1 MAARANPHW
10 VGLLVALS
18 AGGLCAAQDLAP
30 PAPIGRVIFADP
42 GDPPAYRPLSADE
55 RQRFDLGHAVF
66 NTQFVPPGTPN
77 AGRRSGLGPL
87 YNAAACDACHT
98 EGAHGRGPLGDGP
111 APAALVIELQ
121 RASDGIRSSDGD
133 PRYGQVLNTQAVA
146 GIPAEAAVVIHF
158 TKREGY
164 YADGTRWS
172 LRVPRYELT
181 GLNYGALDPQ
191 TILAPRIARPLFGLG
206 LLEAVPQSAL
216 PPQIGRHA
224 SGRFNWQGGAHSIAE
239 QTTRALAREM
249 GLTNTALRVDDCTI
263 AQTACSAINA
273 QTPAPEVQEP
283 LLQALL
289 EFEHWLAVP
298 APLPSGDASPPPG
311 SARLFM
317 TLGCS
322 ACHRPT
328 LPVVLDT
335 PVDGS
340 AAHVIALYSD
350 LQLHNLG
357 MSLDDRTFAGL
368 PMGSRWRTA
377 PLWGLGYR
385 MRHPIAQ
392 TFLHDG
398 RARSVEEAILWHD
411 GEAHASH
418 DGYMKL
424 SGAQREQ
431 LLQFLGSL

>member
-1 MAARANPHW
+1 MAARANPKW

-18 AGGLCAAQDLAP
+18 AGGVCAAQNLAP
-30 PAPIGRVIFADP
+30 PAPIGRSVFVNP
-42 GDPPAYRPLSADE
+42 GDPPAYRPLTADE

-87 YNAAACDACHT
+87 YNAAACDECHT
-98 EGAHGRGPLGDGP
+98 EGAHGRGPLGAGP

-121 RASDGIRSSDGD
+121 RASSGLRTSDGD
-133 PRYGQVLNTQAVA
+133 PRYGHVLNTQGIA
-146 GIPAEAAVVIHF
+146 GVPAEGAVVIHYTERAGHF
-158 TKREGY
+158 
-164 YADGTRWS
+164 ADGTRWS
-172 LRVPRYELT
+172 LRVPQYELS

-191 TILAPRIARPLFGLG
+191 TIVAPRIARPLFGLG
-206 LLEAVPQSAL
+206 LLEAVPQSAT
-216 PPQIGRHA
+216 PQIGRHPY
-224 SGRFNWQGGAHSIAE
+224 GRFNWQGNAQSIAE
-239 QTTRALAREM
+239 QATRALAREM
-249 GLTNTALRVDDCTI
+249 GLTTTMLSVDDCTI
-263 AQTACSAINA
+263 AQTACLAVNA

-289 EFEHWLAVP
+289 AFLYWVAVP
-298 APLPSGDASPPPG
+298 TPLPSGDDAPPHG
-311 SARLFM
+311 SAQLFA

-322 ACHRPT
+322 ACHSPSV
-328 LPVVLDT
+328 PVVLNT

-340 AAHVIALYSD
+340 TEHVIEVYSD
-350 LQLHNLG
+350 LQLHDLG
-357 MSLDDRTFAGL
+357 TLLNDRTLAGL
-368 PMGSRWRTA
+368 AVRSRWRTA

-398 RARSVEEAILWHD
+398 RARSIEEAILWHG
-411 GEAHASH
+411 GEAQASH
-418 DGYMKL
+418 DDYMKL
-424 SGAQREQ
+424 TSAQREQ